1 VEGVQVSPR
10 ILPALAFAGLL
21 AGCGEGPHLEGSVA
35 PLLDLSYESARAV
48 IDEDEVSV
56 SFLTAQGSGEN
67 TVLKVSA
74 RLDNLLV
81 SPGTEINL
89 AELLGTDE
97 DDPQRG
103 TVSRSVLDE
112 PARDFPRILI
122 GGLTFKKAF
131 DVETLPCAKVPG
143 EFHVTFVNGTD
154 VYSGRTV
161 FGHFDAT
168 VPPPA
173 GETCQ

>member
-1 VEGVQVSPR
+1 MEGVQVSPR
-10 ILPALAFAGLL
+10 ILPALVFTGLL

-35 PLLDLSYESARAV
+35 PLLDLHYERSEAV
-48 IDEDEVSV
+48 IDTDQVSV
-56 SFLTAQGSGEN
+56 RFLTAQGSGEN
-67 TVLKVSA
+67 TILKVSA
-74 RLDNLLV
+74 LLSKIDV
-81 SPGTEINL
+81 TPGTEINL
-89 AELLGTDE
+89 AELMGTDE

-122 GGLTFKKAF
+122 GGITFQKAF
-131 DVETLPCAKVPG
+131 NVETLPCAKVPG
-143 EFHVTFVNGTD
+143 DFHVTFVNGTN

-161 FGHFDAT
+161 FGHFVAT
-168 VPPPA
+168 VPPSA